1 MKNSLKRSLMASAL
15 AAMVL
20 TSGCSTP
27 PTDPDARAAYDEAND
42 PWEDFN
48 RYVFELNYAFDQL
61 LFRPIAGMYRTG
73 VPEPVRDAIH
83 NVLRNAR
90 SPLILINDL
99 LQGNLERARDT
110 AGRFVFNTTLG
121 LGGLL
126 DFADSVMGIKFH
138 DEDFGQTLGVWGFQ
152 EGWYMMLPIYG
163 PSNPRDTVGL
173 VVDGFIDPVG
183 LVLRFYGPDYGPW
196 ARTVLTALDLRSRN
210 IDTLDEVERTSIDYY
225 ATVRSLYRQ
234 RRDDEIR
241 NGVPSANQGAPTIS
255 GQEPTSPLI
264 VAPQKQGLAPVVIV
278 PQVQGMAP
286 MPVPR
291 IAPAEQVSLRPE

>member
-15 AAMVL
+15 AAMML

-48 RYVFELNYAFDQL
+48 RYIFELNYAFDQL

-121 LGGLL
+121 LGGLI
-126 DFADSVMGIKFH
+126 DFADTVMGIKYH

-225 ATVRSLYRQ
+225 ATIRSLYRQ

-241 NGVPSANQGAPTIS
+241 NGVPSANQGVPTIS
-255 GQEPTSPLI
+255 GQEPTSPVI
-264 VAPQKQGLAPVVIV
+264 IAPQKQVLAPVVIV
-278 PQVQGMAP
+278 PQLQGMAP
-286 MPVPR
+286 LPVPQ

>member
-1 MKNSLKRSLMASAL
+1 
-15 AAMVL
+15 MVL
-20 TSGCSTP
+20 TSAACSTP

-48 RYVFELNYAFDQL
+48 RYIFEVNYAFDQL
-61 LFRPIAGMYRTG
+61 LFRPVAGWYRLAL
-73 VPEPVRDAIH
+73 PEVLRDAIH
-83 NVLRNAR
+83 NALRNAR

-99 LQGNLERARDT
+99 LQGELDRAGDT
-110 AGRFVFNTTLG
+110 AARFALNSTLG
-121 LGGLL
+121 IGGFI
-126 DFADSVMGIKFH
+126 DFAEDVVGLKFH

-152 EGWYMMLPIYG
+152 EGWYIMLPIIG

-183 LVLRFYGPDYGPW
+183 LALRFYGPDWAPF

-210 IDTLDEVERTSIDYY
+210 IKTLDEVERTSIDFY

-241 NGVPSANQGAPTIS
+241 NGAPSANQGVPSI
-255 GQEPTSPLI
+255 TSDPNAPLI
-264 VAPQKQGLAPVVIV
+264 IV
-278 PQVQGMAP
+278 PQRQGMAP
-286 MPVPR
+286 LPAPR
-291 IAPAEQVSLRPE
+291 LAPAEQISLNPDE

>member
-15 AAMVL
+15 AVMVL
-20 TSGCSTP
+20 TSGCGVP
-27 PTDPDARAAYDEAND
+27 PKDPDARAAYDEAND

-48 RYVFELNYAFDQL
+48 RYIFEVNYALDQL

-73 VPEPVRDAIH
+73 VPEPIRDAIH
-83 NVLRNAR
+83 NALRNAR

-99 LQGNLERARDT
+99 LQGNLDRARDT

-121 LGGLL
+121 LGGLI

-152 EGWYMMLPIYG
+152 EGWYMMLPLYG

-173 VVDGFIDPVG
+173 VVDGFIDPVS
-183 LVLRFYGPDYGPW
+183 LVLRFYGPEWGPY
-196 ARTVLTALDLRSRN
+196 ARTVLTALDMRSRN

-225 ATVRSLYRQ
+225 ATIRSLYRQ

-255 GQEPTSPLI
+255 GQEPNSPMI
-264 VAPQKQGLAPVVIV
+264 ITPQR
-278 PQVQGMAP
+278 QGMAP
-286 MPVPR
+286 TPLTPR
-291 IAPAEQVSLRPE
+291 ISTAEQISLRPEE

>member
-1 MKNSLKRSLMASAL
+1 MKKSLKRSLMASAL

-20 TSGCSTP
+20 TTAECSTP

-48 RYVFELNYAFDQL
+48 RYIFEVNYALDQL

-73 VPEPVRDAIH
+73 VPEPIRDAIH
-83 NVLRNAR
+83 KILRNAR

-99 LQGNLERARDT
+99 LQGNLDRAGDT
-110 AGRFVFNTTLG
+110 AARFAVNSTLG
-121 LGGLL
+121 LGGAI
-126 DFADSVMGIKFH
+126 DFADDVMGIKFH

-152 EGWYMMLPIYG
+152 EGWYMMLPFYG

-173 VVDGFIDPVG
+173 VVDGFLDPVS
-183 LVLRFYGPDYGPW
+183 LALRYYGPDWGPF

-225 ATVRSLYRQ
+225 ATIRSLYRQ

-255 GQEPTSPLI
+255 GQEPASPVI
-264 VAPQKQGLAPVVIV
+264 ITPQKQGMMPVVIV

-286 MPVPR
+286 LAPR
-291 IAPAEQVSLRPE
+291 IRQIEQISLRPE

>member
-15 AAMVL
+15 AAMML
-20 TSGCSTP
+20 TSGCGTP
-27 PTDPDARAAYDEAND
+27 PSDPDARAAYDEAND
-42 PWEDFN
+42 PWEEFN
-48 RYVFELNYAFDQL
+48 RYIFEVNYALDQL

-83 NVLRNAR
+83 NILRNAR

-110 AGRFVFNTTLG
+110 AGRFVFNTTFG
-121 LGGLL
+121 LGGAI
-126 DFADSVMGIKFH
+126 DFADEVIGIKFH

-152 EGWYMMLPIYG
+152 EGWYMMLPFYG

-173 VVDGFIDPVG
+173 VVDGFIDPVS
-183 LVLRFYGPDYGPW
+183 LALRFYGPDWGPF

-225 ATVRSLYRQ
+225 ATIRSLYRQ

-255 GQEPTSPLI
+255 GQEPNSPMI
-264 VAPQKQGLAPVVIV
+264 IV
-278 PQVQGMAP
+278 PQSQGMAP
-286 MPVPR
+286 VQLTPR
-291 IAPAEQVSLRPE
+291 LSTAEQISLRPEE